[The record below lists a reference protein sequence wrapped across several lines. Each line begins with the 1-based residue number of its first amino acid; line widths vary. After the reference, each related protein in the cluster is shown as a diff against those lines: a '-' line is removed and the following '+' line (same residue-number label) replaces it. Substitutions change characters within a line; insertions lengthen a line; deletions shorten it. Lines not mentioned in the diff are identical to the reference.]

1 MANSV
6 HDLRRS
12 LERESRGGGDG
23 DVAVRPRPAQQG
35 SSHHV
40 PMLLAAGMVVTFF
53 VFASSRR
60 VAESDADPL
69 FQRF

>member
-23 DVAVRPRPAQQG
+23 DVAVRPQPSQQG

-40 PMLLAAGMVVTFF
+40 PMLLAAGLVVAFF
-53 VFASSRR
+53 VFASCAAA
-60 VAESDADPL
+60 AESNPDPL